1 MGAKRKQRISKR
13 ILNEAKAE
21 ELRRR
26 REQCEEMAM
35 MGVCWTFAEANGF
48 GDEVGNFKVTRG
60 CDDVWQYFV
69 FVGNCLKDGW

>member
-26 REQCEEMAM
+26 REQCIEEMAM

-48 GDEVGNFKVTRG
+48 GDEVGNFSKLLEDVTMSG
-60 CDDVWQYFV
+60 STLFLSAIV
-69 FVGNCLKDGW
+69 

>member
-13 ILNEAKAE
+13 ILNDAKAE

-48 GDEVGNFKVTRG
+48 GDEVGNFSKLLEDVTMSG
-60 CDDVWQYFV
+60 STLFLSAIV
-69 FVGNCLKDGW
+69 

>member
-48 GDEVGNFKVTRG
+48 GDEVGNFSKLLEDVTMSG
-60 CDDVWQYFV
+60 STLFLSAIV
-69 FVGNCLKDGW
+69 